1 MPLVEVIDGEKTSK
15 EAIATV
21 AAYAAAIVKTPIV
34 VKNCPGFLVNR
45 ILFPY
50 FYGFLGALRDG
61 ADFVKVDKVM
71 EGFGWPMGPAYL
83 QDVVGIDTS
92 HHVGDVLAE
101 RSEEH
106 TSELQSLMRISYA
119 VFCLNKTI

>member
-1 MPLVEVIDGEKTSK
+1 M
-15 EAIATV
+15 
-21 AAYAAAIVKTPIV
+21 

-50 FYGFLGALRDG
+50 FGGFDRRCCSDG
-61 ADFVKVDKVM
+61 ADFVKIDKVM
-71 EGFGWPMGPAYL
+71 EDFGWPMGPAYL

-101 RSEEH
+101 GYPGPHGQGPSAPRS
-106 TSELQSLMRISYA
+106 T
-119 VFCLNKTI
+119 

>member
-1 MPLVEVIDGEKTSK
+1 M
-15 EAIATV
+15 
-21 AAYAAAIVKTPIV
+21 
-34 VKNCPGFLVNR
+34 R
-45 ILFPY
+45 ISDWSSDVCSSDL

-101 RSEEH
+101 GYPDRMKNTTGE
-106 TSELQSLMRISYA
+106 
-119 VFCLNKTI
+119 KTALDIMYEQKSFGQKNGINRKSAGKGKSVSVS